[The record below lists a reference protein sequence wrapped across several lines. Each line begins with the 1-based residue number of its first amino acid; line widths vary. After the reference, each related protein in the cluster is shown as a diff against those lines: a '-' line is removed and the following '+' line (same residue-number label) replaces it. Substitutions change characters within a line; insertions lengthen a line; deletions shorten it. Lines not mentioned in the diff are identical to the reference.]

1 MQDRCQRH
9 RLDSVSVQPLEVSG
23 LWAGVEYLLNCS
35 WERRWPVWRGLICAS
50 ALSGTLLPVP
60 TDIYRQAMSR
70 AISLEAAT
78 SVTQLSKR
86 TLWRRLSE
94 GQITRQA
101 NDEDGRAML
110 TFEDL
115 VPMLCIPIAPEDHR
129 LIIEAAAGDAEA
141 QTDLALL
148 FLDAD
153 KPGIGL
159 SWLNLAADQGYPD
172 AMHHLSRL
180 YIQGN
185 GPQKNDSL
193 GLMWLAKA
201 ASLGHVIAGEQ
212 VTALAR
218 IGKV

>member
-1 MQDRCQRH
+1 M
-9 RLDSVSVQPLEVSG
+9 
-23 LWAGVEYLLNCS
+23 N
-35 WERRWPVWRGLICAS
+35 
-50 ALSGTLLPVP
+50 
-60 TDIYRQAMSR
+60 R
-70 AISLEAAT
+70 AINLEAAT

-94 GQITRQA
+94 GQITRQG
-101 NDEDGRAML
+101 NDEEGRTML

-115 VPMLCIPIAPEDHR
+115 VPMLCIPMTQDDHE
-129 LIIEAAAGDAEA
+129 LVIEVAAGDAVA

-153 KPGIGL
+153 KSDIGL
-159 SWLNLAADQGYPD
+159 SWLTLAADQGHPD
-172 AMHHLSRL
+172 AMHHLSKL
-180 YIQGN
+180 YIQGT

-212 VTALAR
+212 ITALTR
-218 IGKV
+218 LGKI

>member
-1 MQDRCQRH
+1 
-9 RLDSVSVQPLEVSG
+9 
-23 LWAGVEYLLNCS
+23 
-35 WERRWPVWRGLICAS
+35 
-50 ALSGTLLPVP
+50 
-60 TDIYRQAMSR
+60 MSR
-70 AISLEAAT
+70 AINLEAAA

-101 NDEDGRAML
+101 NDEEGRTMF

-115 VPMLCIPIAPEDHR
+115 VPMLCVPMTQEDHE
-129 LIIEAAAGDAEA
+129 LVIEAAAGDAEA

-153 KPGIGL
+153 KPDIGL
-159 SWLNLAADQGYPD
+159 VWLTLAADQGHSD
-172 AMHHLSRL
+172 AMHHLSQL

-185 GPQKNDSL
+185 SPPKNDSL

-212 VTALAR
+212 VTALTR
-218 IGKV
+218 LGKI